1 MSRNTRFRV
10 LLGLVQTFMAAVF
23 GGFGVWQRS
32 QILNQSLW
40 GDQTLWDSTA
50 RFHVWPWPLKF
61 AVITNLPAF
70 LGSNLLLVPIRL
82 LWPTAPEA
90 MDLAV
95 LPLVF
100 LLWYWLGGR
109 LKGKTHSN
117 AFLALFTAACT
128 VGALLPLG
136 YVGYVPYGV
145 MVWIVGAILT
155 RDQLPQRGT
164 VHAPGL
170 TEKH

>member
-1 MSRNTRFRV
+1 MNLNTRFRV
-10 LLGLVQTFMAAVF
+10 LLGLSQTFIAAIF
-23 GGFGVWQRS
+23 GGVGVWQRS

-40 GDQTLWDSTA
+40 GDQTLWNSTA

-70 LGSNLLLVPIRL
+70 FAGALLSVPIRL
-82 LWPTAPEA
+82 LWPEAPEA

-100 LLWYWLGGR
+100 VLWYWLGAR
-109 LKGKTHSN
+109 LERKAHSKM
-117 AFLALFTAACT
+117 FLALFTAACI
-128 VGALLPLG
+128 VGAFLPLG

-145 MVWIVGAILT
+145 TVWIVAAILI
-155 RDQLPQRGT
+155 RD
-164 VHAPGL
+164 
-170 TEKH
+170 